1 MTRKDRFF
9 KITGKL
15 LAAVMAFSALSAAF
29 VPGAAAESSP
39 PGILMEAMPDDYY
52 GAVVSDSLQLGD
64 MAVTSPSN
72 DLMSTTS
79 LPSSVDLSTSKYF
92 PSIGYQQG
100 GSCSAWSTVYYQF
113 SYEAARL
120 NDWDAKS
127 DSSKVFSPKYVWN
140 YINEGY
146 NKGVSR
152 ASCIDVLQQIGAVRY
167 SEFPQNSLTYDWY
180 QGATDEQTSAA
191 LRQALKTRVS
201 SYNTYS
207 LCTVNETA
215 PVITSNTDTDLNTIK
230 NNLNNGHVLTFD
242 SFGGNWYYN
251 TLSNGEKGI
260 LYCTEK
266 LNDSGVPIG
275 HAMTIVGYNDNV
287 YFDLNG
293 NGTIEDNERGALKI
307 ANSWGTNA
315 SNHNNGYI
323 WVMYDALN
331 YISSATNTN
340 ISGRV
345 GFIYYNLV
353 AKMTVGNYNPEL
365 TAEVTIEQSKRNDIT
380 VDIENWETDATET
393 SGYVRYTL
401 PTFLKQLGGDLNFDG
416 TTSATPQT
424 RIFVFD
430 CEKDSETFIRNGIKV
445 TDKYHNSKNTTV
457 KQIKWRDA
465 NGTVLKNLG
474 QQTALSNK
482 SEIYYYGA
490 VATVMTL
497 NEFSSSLYKGQGQQ
511 LTTFMYPVD
520 VPYPAPRWESSN
532 PAVVSVD
539 SDGYVT
545 CNGIGQATVTA
556 YATDGGGVSASCE
569 YTINDD
575 YANTAEEAQEISL
588 NGSVSGGIEASGD
601 VDCFKFTPTST
612 GDYLFYTTGST
623 DTKGSIEDA
632 NGTVLASNDDHGS
645 GNRNFIIKHTLVS
658 NTTYY
663 IKVSAFSTKTGDY
676 VINISKPVYS
686 TSLSSY
692 NQDARCVQMSAEA
705 STVMTTLVL
714 TIGNN
719 SYTLTKPDEGLTGI
733 DTTVNGAHFKVDFTM
748 GALYNNKS
756 IIWMIKAD
764 IPATAEGSTDTVSF
778 TFNKDGKYSTAG
790 TSRSG
795 LVAYGVHIK
804 TGVSDRANNSLQLL
818 LNGMA
823 QSGYT
828 YEVREWDNTL
838 VTVTSTTK
846 AGTGLKILKKNSQG
860 KTVGLY
866 FVVVFGDVTGKG
878 EVGDGIVN
886 STDGLLTL
894 QRAVDKVS
902 FCSLAELAADV
913 DHNGSIT
920 ATDANLI
927 NQHTVGKYT
936 IDQSTTISTVPRD
949 CYFLD
954 PVEF

>member
-64 MAVTSPSN
+64 MAVTAPSN
-72 DLMSTTS
+72 DLISTTS

-92 PSIGYQQG
+92 PSIGCQQG

-140 YINEGY
+140 FLNGGED
-146 NKGVSR
+146 KGVAR
-152 ASCIDVLQQIGAVRY
+152 DACMDFLKEAGAVRY
-167 SEFPQNSLTYDWY
+167 SEFPHNSLTYDWY
-180 QGATDEQTSAA
+180 QGATEEQTRSA
-191 LRQALKTRVS
+191 LQQALKTRIW
-201 SYNTYS
+201 SYYDFSFCLANK
-207 LCTVNETA
+207 NA
-215 PVITSNTDTDLNTIK
+215 PYITSNTDSDLDLIK
-230 NNLNNGHVLTFD
+230 NYLNRGKIITFD
-242 SFGGNWYYN
+242 CYGCNWYYN

-260 LYCTEK
+260 LYCTKK
-266 LNDSGVPIG
+266 LNDAGATLG
-275 HAMTIVGYNDNV
+275 HALTMVGYNDNV

-293 NGTIEDNERGALKI
+293 NGTIEDNERGAFKI
-307 ANSWGTNA
+307 ANSWGTNTA
-315 SNHNNGYI
+315 NHNDGFV

-331 YISSATNTN
+331 YVSSASNTN
-340 ISGRV
+340 VSGRV
-345 GFIYYNLV
+345 GFIYNNV
-353 AKMTVGNYNPEL
+353 VSRMDVKNYNPEL

-380 VDIENWETDATET
+380 VDIEKWETDAKEDSYTEST
-393 SGYVRYTL
+393 Y
-401 PTFLKQLGGDLNFDG
+401 LKQAGGSLNFDG
-416 TTSATPQT
+416 TTSATRQT
-424 RIFVFD
+424 RMFVFD
-430 CEKDSETFIRNGIKV
+430 CGKNEETFIRNGIKV
-445 TDKYHNSKNTTV
+445 TDKYYNSKNTTV

-490 VATVMTL
+490 VASAMTL
-497 NEFSSSLYKGQGQQ
+497 NSVMSSLYKGQSEQ
-511 LTTFMYPVD
+511 LIASMYPVD
-520 VPYPAPRWESSN
+520 VPYPSPRWESSN

-539 SDGYVT
+539 SNGYVT

-556 YATDGGGVSASCE
+556 YATDGGSAYVSCE

-748 GALYNNKS
+748 GPLYNNKS
-756 IIWMIKAD
+756 IIWLIKAD

-804 TGVSDRANNSLQLL
+804 TGVSDRADNSLQLL
-818 LNGMA
+818 LSSMA
-823 QSGYT
+823 QTGYT

-838 VTVTSTTK
+838 VTVTSATK

-878 EVGDGIVN
+878 EVGDGIVA
-886 STDGLLTL
+886 SSDGLLTL

-927 NQHTVGKYT
+927 TQHAVGKYT
-936 IDQSTTISTVPRD
+936 IDQSTIISTVPRD

>member
-64 MAVTSPSN
+64 MTVTAPSN

-92 PSIGYQQG
+92 PSIGRQYG
-100 GSCSAWSTVYYQF
+100 GSCAAWSTVYYQF

-127 DSSKVFSPKYVWN
+127 DLSKAFSPKYVWN
-140 YINEGY
+140 YVNEGY
-146 NKGVSR
+146 NKGVTR
-152 ASCIDVLQQIGAVRY
+152 VSCIDVLQQTGAVRY

-180 QGATDEQTSAA
+180 QGATDEQTGAA

-201 SYNTYS
+201 SYSTYEF
-207 LCTVNETA
+207 CPMNDTA
-215 PVITSNTDTDLNTIK
+215 PVITSNTDTDLNAVK
-230 NNLNNGHVLTFD
+230 NALNNGHVLTFD
-242 SFGGNWYYN
+242 SFGGNLYYN
-251 TLSNGEKGI
+251 TLSNGEKGR

-266 LNDSGVPIG
+266 TVSDGGLAC
-275 HAMTIVGYNDNV
+275 HAMTIVGYNDNL

-307 ANSWGTNA
+307 ANSWGVTA
-315 SNHNNGYI
+315 ADHNNGYI

-331 YISSATNTN
+331 YVSSATNTN
-340 ISGRV
+340 IDDRV
-345 GFIYYNLV
+345 GFIHNNWV
-353 AKMTVGNYNPEL
+353 TQMTVSNYNPEL
-365 TAEVTIEQSKRNDIT
+365 TVEVTLEQSKRNDI
-380 VDIENWETDATET
+380 VINIEKWETGQSAL
-393 SGYVRYTL
+393 VKK
-401 PTFLKQLGGDLNFDG
+401 TFFNQLGGNYNFDG
-416 TTSATPQT
+416 TTSTTRQT
-424 RIFVFD
+424 RMFVLD
-430 CEKDSETFIRNGIKV
+430 CEKDSEVFIRNGV
-445 TDKYHNSKNTTV
+445 MVVDKKANGKDTTV
-457 KQIKWRDA
+457 KKVRWHDA
-465 NGTVLKNLG
+465 NGNVLRTHS
-474 QQTALSNK
+474 QQTTLNNTNDVF
-482 SEIYYYGA
+482 YYGA
-490 VATVMTL
+490 TASSMTL
-497 NEFSSSLYKGQGQQ
+497 NKYTSTLYKGQREC
-511 LTTFMYPVD
+511 LTASMYPNNIS
-520 VPYPAPRWESSN
+520 YPDPKWESSN

-539 SDGYVT
+539 SNGYVT

-556 YATDGGGVSASCE
+556 YATDGGSAYVSCE

-575 YANTAEEAQEISL
+575 NANTAEEAQEISL

-748 GALYNNKS
+748 GPLYNNKS
-756 IIWMIKAD
+756 IIWLIKAD

-804 TGVSDRANNSLQLL
+804 TGVSDRADNSLQLL
-818 LNGMA
+818 LSSMA
-823 QSGYT
+823 QTGYT

-838 VTVTSTTK
+838 VTVTSATK

-878 EVGDGIVN
+878 EVGDGIVA
-886 STDGLLTL
+886 SSDGLLTL

-927 NQHTVGKYT
+927 TQHAVGKYT
-936 IDQSTTISTVPRD
+936 IDQSTIISTVPRD

>member
-1 MTRKDRFF
+1 M
-9 KITGKL
+9 
-15 LAAVMAFSALSAAF
+15 
-29 VPGAAAESSP
+29 
-39 PGILMEAMPDDYY
+39 
-52 GAVVSDSLQLGD
+52 
-64 MAVTSPSN
+64 
-72 DLMSTTS
+72 
-79 LPSSVDLSTSKYF
+79 
-92 PSIGYQQG
+92 
-100 GSCSAWSTVYYQF
+100 
-113 SYEAARL
+113 
-120 NDWDAKS
+120 
-127 DSSKVFSPKYVWN
+127 
-140 YINEGY
+140 
-146 NKGVSR
+146 
-152 ASCIDVLQQIGAVRY
+152 
-167 SEFPQNSLTYDWY
+167 
-180 QGATDEQTSAA
+180 
-191 LRQALKTRVS
+191 
-201 SYNTYS
+201 
-207 LCTVNETA
+207 
-215 PVITSNTDTDLNTIK
+215 
-230 NNLNNGHVLTFD
+230 
-242 SFGGNWYYN
+242 
-251 TLSNGEKGI
+251 
-260 LYCTEK
+260 
-266 LNDSGVPIG
+266 
-275 HAMTIVGYNDNV
+275 
-287 YFDLNG
+287 
-293 NGTIEDNERGALKI
+293 
-307 ANSWGTNA
+307 
-315 SNHNNGYI
+315 
-323 WVMYDALN
+323 
-331 YISSATNTN
+331 
-340 ISGRV
+340 
-345 GFIYYNLV
+345 
-353 AKMTVGNYNPEL
+353 
-365 TAEVTIEQSKRNDIT
+365 
-380 VDIENWETDATET
+380 
-393 SGYVRYTL
+393 
-401 PTFLKQLGGDLNFDG
+401 
-416 TTSATPQT
+416 
-424 RIFVFD
+424 
-430 CEKDSETFIRNGIKV
+430 
-445 TDKYHNSKNTTV
+445 
-457 KQIKWRDA
+457 
-465 NGTVLKNLG
+465 
-474 QQTALSNK
+474 
-482 SEIYYYGA
+482 
-490 VATVMTL
+490 
-497 NEFSSSLYKGQGQQ
+497 
-511 LTTFMYPVD
+511 
-520 VPYPAPRWESSN
+520 
-532 PAVVSVD
+532 
-539 SDGYVT
+539 
-545 CNGIGQATVTA
+545 
-556 YATDGGGVSASCE
+556 
-569 YTINDD
+569 
-575 YANTAEEAQEISL
+575 
-588 NGSVSGGIEASGD
+588 
-601 VDCFKFTPTST
+601 
-612 GDYLFYTTGST
+612 
-623 DTKGSIEDA
+623 EDA

-714 TIGNN
+714 TIGSN

-748 GALYNNKS
+748 GPLYNNKS

-818 LNGMA
+818 LSSMA
-823 QSGYT
+823 QTGYT

-936 IDQSTTISTVPRD
+936 IDQSTTVSTVPRD

>member
-64 MAVTSPSN
+64 MTVTAPSN

-92 PSIGYQQG
+92 PSIGYQYG
-100 GSCSAWSTVYYQF
+100 GSCAAWSTVYYQF

-140 YINEGY
+140 FLNGGED
-146 NKGVSR
+146 KGVTR
-152 ASCIDVLQQIGAVRY
+152 VSCIDVLQQTGAVRY

-180 QGATDEQTSAA
+180 QGATDEQTGAA

-201 SYNTYS
+201 SYSTYAF
-207 LCTVNETA
+207 CPTNDTA
-215 PVITSNTDTDLNTIK
+215 PVITSNTDTDLNAIK
-230 NNLNNGHVLTFD
+230 NVLNNGHVLTFD
-242 SFGGNWYYN
+242 SYGGNCYYN

-260 LYCTEK
+260 LYCAKKTV
-266 LNDSGVPIG
+266 SGG
-275 HAMTIVGYNDNV
+275 GWSCHAMTIVGYNDNL

-293 NGTIEDNERGALKI
+293 NGTIDDNERGALKI
-307 ANSWGTNA
+307 ANSWGVTA
-315 SNHNNGYI
+315 ANHNNGYM

-331 YISSATNTN
+331 YVSSATNTN
-340 ISGRV
+340 INDRV
-345 GFIYYNLV
+345 GFIHNNWV
-353 AKMTVGNYNPEL
+353 TQMTVSNYNPEL

-380 VDIENWETDATET
+380 VDIEKWETNAKEDSYTEST
-393 SGYVRYTL
+393 Y
-401 PTFLKQLGGDLNFDG
+401 LKQAGGSLNFDG
-416 TTSATPQT
+416 TTSATRQT
-424 RIFVFD
+424 RMFVFD
-430 CEKDSETFIRNGIKV
+430 CGKNEETFIRNGIKV
-445 TDKYHNSKNTTV
+445 TDKYYNSKNTTV

-490 VATVMTL
+490 VASAMTL
-497 NEFSSSLYKGQGQQ
+497 NSVMSSLYKGQSEQ

-556 YATDGGGVSASCE
+556 YATDGGSAYASCE

-588 NGSVSGGIEASGD
+588 NSSVSGGIETSGD
-601 VDCFKFTPTST
+601 VDCFKFIPTST

-645 GNRNFIIKHTLVS
+645 GNSNFIIKHTLVS

-705 STVMTTLVL
+705 STIMTTLVL

-748 GALYNNKS
+748 GPLYNNKS
-756 IIWMIKAD
+756 IIWLIKAD
-764 IPATAEGSTDTVSF
+764 IPATAEGSTDTVRF

-795 LVAYGVHIK
+795 LIAYGVHIK
-804 TGVSDRANNSLQLL
+804 TGVSDRADNSLQLL
-818 LNGMA
+818 LSSMA
-823 QSGYT
+823 QTGYT

-838 VTVTSTTK
+838 VTVTSATK

-860 KTVGLY
+860 QTVGLY

-927 NQHTVGKYT
+927 TKHAVGKYT